1 MSSSTG
7 RQALLHHLHL
17 HLAKRAIDVKGLAV
31 TTVSLPEENR
41 FLHQIAPTPLTRVKI
56 ADDGPA
62 VWCKI
67 EFLNPSGSTKDRI
80 ARHILEKAWRV
91 GTIGPGSTV
100 VEASSGSTSIAF
112 ALACAQM
119 DLRFIAYIPDSATSE
134 REWIIR
140 AYGGEVRR
148 VSGGMAAV
156 LQSAQNVCAA
166 EGWFLGQQFSNP
178 DNTEAHRLFTGPE
191 ILTQL
196 PGGCVDAVVS
206 GVGTGGTLRGL
217 FDAFQ
222 SAGCSVRPYAAIP
235 RQGELFSSSANP
247 ECCSL
252 RFSPD
257 VPGVVEGL
265 SEIYAS
271 WNCADLS
278 ELEIGD
284 GECLDVTRKL
294 WAMGFP
300 VGPSSGLNFAA
311 AQRVAADLGP
321 ERDVVTVFPDRMERY
336 FSHKVFQDIRE

>member
-1 MSSSTG
+1 M
-7 RQALLHHLHL
+7 
-17 HLAKRAIDVKGLAV
+17 I
-31 TTVSLPEENR
+31 SLPEENR
-41 FLHQIAPTPLTRVKI
+41 FVHRIGATPLVPVRISKDTPLI
-56 ADDGPA
+56 
-62 VWCKI
+62 WCKI

-80 ARHILEKAWRV
+80 ARHILEKAWRASR
-91 GTIGPGSTV
+91 IHAGSTV

-119 DLRFIAYIPDSATSE
+119 GLRFIAYIPDSATSE
-134 REWIIR
+134 RELIIR

-148 VSGGMAAV
+148 VSGGMSEVLEAAR
-156 LQSAQNVCAA
+156 AICHK
-166 EGWFLGQQFSNP
+166 ETWFLGQQFKNP

-191 ILTQL
+191 ILTQI

-217 FDAFQ
+217 FEAFE

-235 RQGELFSSSANP
+235 RQGELFGSNV

-252 RFSPD
+252 RFSTD

-271 WNCADLS
+271 WECTALT

-284 GECLDVTRKL
+284 CECLDITKKL
-294 WAMGFP
+294 WALGFP

-311 AQRVAADLGP
+311 AQRIAADLNP
-321 ERDVVTVFPDRMERY
+321 DKNVVTVFPDRMERY
-336 FSHKVFQDIRE
+336 FSHKVFEAIRHESSLS

>member
-1 MSSSTG
+1 M
-7 RQALLHHLHL
+7 HL
-17 HLAKRAIDVKGLAV
+17 
-31 TTVSLPEENR
+31 LPEENR
-41 FLHQIAPTPLTRVKI
+41 FVHRVAPTPLVAVRI
-56 ADDGPA
+56 ADESPI
-62 VWCKI
+62 VWCKC

-91 GTIGPGSTV
+91 GKISLGSTV

-119 DLRFIAYIPDSATSE
+119 GLRFIAYIPDSATSE
-134 REWIIR
+134 RELIIR
-140 AYGGEVRR
+140 AYGGIVRR
-148 VSGGMAAV
+148 ISGGMPAV
-156 LQSAQNVCAA
+156 LDAA
-166 EGWFLGQQFSNP
+166 RKTCETEGWFLGLQFSNP

-191 ILTQL
+191 ILTQT

-217 FDAFQ
+217 FEAFQ
-222 SAGCSVRPYAAIP
+222 HAGCSVRPYAAIP
-235 RQGELFSSSANP
+235 RQGELFGSNA

-252 RFSPD
+252 RFSAD

-265 SEIYAS
+265 SEIYSS
-271 WNCADLS
+271 WSCDELT

-284 GECLDVTRKL
+284 CECLDVTKKL

-311 AQRVAADLGP
+311 AQRIATDLGP
-321 ERDVVTVFPDRMERY
+321 RSNVVTVFPDRMERY
-336 FSHKVFQDIRE
+336 FSHKVFEGVRAESES